1 MSFFLRQLELQKR
14 TVTIIRTDQGEELA
28 RSSKFCDMIH
38 NEFQCDLQM
47 IGSYSS
53 WLNGKAETHIRTIE
67 NMEHRTRID
76 SGLPTK
82 LWCQSIEVATEIY
95 NILHHAISQDAPD
108 WIWDKPKRSTH
119 DIRV

>member
-1 MSFFLRQLELQKR
+1 
-14 TVTIIRTDQGEELA
+14 
-28 RSSKFCDMIH
+28 
-38 NEFQCDLQM
+38 
-47 IGSYSS
+47 
-53 WLNGKAETHIRTIE
+53 
-67 NMEHRTRID
+67 MEHRTRID

-119 DIRV
+119 DIRVWGCYIESAIDSHVPNLNSRTEDGYYMGTIHKRKQS